1 MANSYA
7 NPTSLVRVAH
17 MAKLLIDECQHTSL
31 VELAQMAGHVAD
43 HVNYMGL
50 SGSKD
55 WELMSVVREKEYTLV
70 TNNRSDFL
78 ALYGREGIHAG
89 LIVIV
94 PSVRPAQQRELFRA
108 VHRRTRSNEY
118 GNRGRFSRRGYRMPR
133 VPSPAWLTRA

>member
-1 MANSYA
+1 MASSYA

-55 WELMSVVREKEYTLV
+55 WEPMSVVREKEYTLV

-89 LIVIV
+89 LVVIA
-94 PSVRPAQQRELFRA
+94 PSVRPAQQRELFQA
-108 VHRRTRSNEY
+108 VLKHIGGRDLTNTVIEVDFHDAAIECREY
-118 GNRGRFSRRGYRMPR
+118 RLPPG
-133 VPSPAWLTRA
+133 